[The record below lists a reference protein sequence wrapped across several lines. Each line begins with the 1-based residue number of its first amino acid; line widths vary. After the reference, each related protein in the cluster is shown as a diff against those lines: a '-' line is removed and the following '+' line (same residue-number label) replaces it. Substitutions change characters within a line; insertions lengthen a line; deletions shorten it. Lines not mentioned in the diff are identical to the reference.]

1 MCPGLL
7 PPCSYTTD
15 KVKGLWNKDT
25 LTHRS
30 LVGTHPF
37 QRELLGALA
46 TQDSEGHE
54 PGNHY
59 RGFNASSEIKTK
71 TLDMKEMT

>member
-1 MCPGLL
+1 MCLGLL
-7 PPCSYTTD
+7 TSALLLAASSFPYRTD
-15 KVKGLWNKDT
+15 NKVKGLWNKDT

-30 LVGTHPF
+30 LVRTHPF

-54 PGNHY
+54 PGNNY
-59 RGFNASSEIKTK
+59 RGFNSIK
-71 TLDMKEMT
+71 